1 MLLELKK
8 KITLRPPEGFT
19 DLMLKLLSSKLNA
32 LETILLKIEESCN
45 ILECGNLLERI
56 SLALRSLETD
66 ITSGNQEIFDKI
78 EKTIEKFSIV
88 SSYLSLRSSIIKVLT
103 ISAGVTLIL
112 FSGYTLFKASSFLVM
127 ILATISAILSLSGML
142 LYRYFSGQI
151 LMIASAIFLAISPN
165 ILNGIIASI
174 SVALILL
181 AISVR
186 KGTKERIRV
195 LRIEEG

>member
-165 ILNGIIASI
+165 ILNIH
-174 SVALILL
+174 
-181 AISVR
+181 
-186 KGTKERIRV
+186 
-195 LRIEEG
+195 